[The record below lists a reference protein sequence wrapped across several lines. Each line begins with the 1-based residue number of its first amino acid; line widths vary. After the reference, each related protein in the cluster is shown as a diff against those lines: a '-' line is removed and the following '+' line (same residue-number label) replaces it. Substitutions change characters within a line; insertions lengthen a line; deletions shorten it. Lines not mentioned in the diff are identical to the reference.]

1 MSTAAISAATTA
13 SGTAVLIIF
22 VLWLI
27 VAESRRQRLRPQGRL
42 GVVVTTALVLLL
54 GADVLTRFVVL
65 AHGY

>member
-1 MSTAAISAATTA
+1 VTASDISAVTTA
-13 SGTAVLIIF
+13 SGTAILVAL

-42 GVVVTTALVLLL
+42 GVTTSAGLVGLL
-54 GADVLTRFVVL
+54 GVDVIARFVLL

>member
-1 MSTAAISAATTA
+1 MSTAALSAVTTA

-27 VAESRRQRLRPQGRL
+27 VAEARRQRLRPPGRL
-42 GVVVTTALVLLL
+42 GVAVTAALTLLL